1 MFSHAFLHSMSSCS
15 CDFVRSQAFV
25 LLGTALAAAVV
36 MDDFDAL
43 TQAEAEASD
52 GNKGGVT
59 AAPKASGKAKAKAK
73 GGGG

>member
-1 MFSHAFLHSMSSCS
+1 
-15 CDFVRSQAFV
+15 
-25 LLGTALAAAVV
+25 

-59 AAPKASGKAKAKAK
+59 AAPKASGNAKAKAK